1 MKKII
6 VSGAVPTN
14 TLHRLKQGVPEGTDI
29 IVIDEH
35 IQGMDA
41 DFIVIDDD
49 YLMNVP
55 EPKADSD
62 DRKKRRKDFWNDLP
76 KPKRRR
82 K

>member
-14 TLHRLKQGVPEGTDI
+14 TLHKLKQEVPEGTDI

-41 DFIVIDDD
+41 DFIVLDTD

-55 EPKADSD
+55 EPKAERD